1 MGKGLYL
8 VYLIVFLLLVKIS
21 FDLYQSGVK
30 ILVDFDQC
38 QSLEDPEKAECQH
51 NVEGRSGIW
60 SKVLLSVTGRN

>member
-8 VYLIVFLLLVKIS
+8 VYFIVGLLLVKMS

-30 ILVDFDQC
+30 ILVDYDQC
-38 QSLEDPEKAECQH
+38 QRLEVPEKAECEQ

-60 SKVLLSVTGRN
+60 SKVVLSVAGRI